1 MQFIPQ
7 NVQFVPGFPRGNA
20 FVLGYPGKEGIPMT
34 QKPKYGIWSSIRFM
48 MKNARKY
55 APSVPWLCFAFA
67 ALSVSIQLSQ
77 LYVAPTVLRRVEISA
92 PLGELLGTIVLF
104 ALMLLVL
111 NALMGYLDE
120 NIQYGRIEV
129 RSGII
134 KDINDKACATSYPHT
149 RSPQV
154 LKLQEEAMNACNS
167 NAAPAEYIWHT
178 LTGTLLNLA
187 GLLIYLALLSDLNP
201 MLLAVSVATTS
212 AGFFTGKRINE
223 WEYRHREEKAQYE
236 KELHY
241 IRRKT
246 ESVQLAKDIRI
257 FGLAPWLNAV
267 YSSVRSLAEAFT
279 DRRERIYTLTCLVNA
294 VLQLARNGIAY
305 AYLIRLTL
313 ARGLPASEFLL
324 YFTAFSGFSQWVT
337 GLLSELSQLHRESLE
352 LSKVQEYLNLP
363 EPFRFSGGRP
373 IPQGPYELRLEGVT
387 FRYPGTE
394 KEILRHMDLTI
405 RSGEKLAIVGLN
417 GAGKT
422 TLVKLLCGFYD
433 PDEGRVLLNGTDIRE
448 YNRREYYALFSAVFQ
463 DMSVLDITVA
473 ETVAQAVEGIDIPKV
488 EQCLEQAGLRE
499 KIASLP
505 RGISTHVGRQVYL
518 DGVEFSGGET
528 QRLMLARAL
537 YKGGGILVLDEPTAA
552 LDPLAECDIY
562 RKYNEMTQGK
572 TSVFIS
578 HRLASTRFCDRILF
592 LKDGGIAEE
601 GTHQALLDADG
612 EYAKLFRV
620 QARYYQEGGDFHG
633 AQR

>member
-1 MQFIPQ
+1 M
-7 NVQFVPGFPRGNA
+7 N
-20 FVLGYPGKEGIPMT
+20 
-34 QKPKYGIWSSIRFM
+34 QKPKYGIWSNVRFM

-55 APSVPWLCFAFA
+55 APSVLWLCAAFA
-67 ALSVSIQLSQ
+67 VLSVSIQLVQ
-77 LYVAPTVLRRVEISA
+77 LLVAPMVLRKVETSA
-92 PLGELLGTIVLF
+92 PLGELLGTIALF
-104 ALMLLVL
+104 ALLLLVL

-120 NIQYGRIEV
+120 NIMYGRIEV

-134 KDINDKACATSYPHT
+134 KDINDKACTTSYPHT

-154 LKLQEEAMNACNS
+154 LKLQEDAQNACNS
-167 NAAPAEYIWHT
+167 NNAPAEHIWHT
-178 LTGTLLNLA
+178 LTGVLLNLA
-187 GLLIYLALLSDLNP
+187 GLLIYLALLSNLNP
-201 MLLAVSVATTS
+201 LLLAVAAATTI
-212 AGFFTGKRINE
+212 AGFFVGKHINE
-223 WEYRHREEKAQYE
+223 WGYRHREEKAQYE

-257 FGLAPWLNAV
+257 FGLAPWLNDI
-267 YSSVRSLAEAFT
+267 YSSVRHLAEAFV
-279 DRRERIYTLTCLVNA
+279 DRRERVYTLTCLVDA

-305 AYLIRLTL
+305 AYLIHITLTRDL
-313 ARGLPASEFLL
+313 AASEFLL

-337 GLLSELSQLHRESLE
+337 GLLSESSQLHKESLE

-363 EPFRFSGGRP
+363 EPFRFSGGKP
-373 IPQGPYELRLEGVT
+373 IPEGPYGLRLAGVT

-394 KEILRHMDLTI
+394 KEILREISLTI
-405 RSGEKLAIVGLN
+405 RPGEKLAIVGLN

-448 YNRREYYALFSAVFQ
+448 FNRREYYALFSAVFQ
-463 DMSVLDITVA
+463 DMSLLDVTVA

-488 EQCLEQAGLRE
+488 EQCLRKAGLAE

-505 RGISTHVGRQVYL
+505 QGLSTHVGRQVYL

-537 YKGGGILVLDEPTAA
+537 YKDGGILVLDEPTAA
-552 LDPLAECDIY
+552 LDPLAESDIY
-562 RKYNEMTQGK
+562 NKYNEMTQGK

-601 GTHQALLDADG
+601 GTHQSLLDADG
-612 EYAKLFRV
+612 EYARLFRV

-633 AQR
+633 AEF